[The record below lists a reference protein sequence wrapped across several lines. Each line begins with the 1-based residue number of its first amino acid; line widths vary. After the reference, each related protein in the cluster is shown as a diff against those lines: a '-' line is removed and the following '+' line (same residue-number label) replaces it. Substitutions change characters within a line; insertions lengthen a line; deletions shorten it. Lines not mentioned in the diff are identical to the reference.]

1 MKYDCK
7 SIHPEVTASAHSSV
21 FEPNPSQA
29 GFNVSAPDRGSE
41 DDRYPGTFFRI
52 PGVPVPGKTTWTLNK

>member
-7 SIHPEVTASAHSSV
+7 QHQSDAMEPANTTLYGPAYSQSEIETSAI
-21 FEPNPSQA
+21 EILA
-29 GFNVSAPDRGSE
+29 E

-52 PGVPVPGKTTWTLNK
+52 PGVPVPGKTTWTLSK